1 MAIQP
6 SAKLLTPNGQTA
18 SELEI
23 NLAQALIDL
32 EGNLPDLQPFLRPL
46 QIVTAKTVTLKSKK
60 ALLIYIPVSQLK
72 QYHKVQTRLMTEL
85 EKKFSDYHVLFVAY
99 RRILPKESQKSR
111 AKQPRPMS
119 RSLTAVHNDLLD
131 ELVYPNLIT
140 GKRMQYKVDG
150 KKVIKAILDAKTV
163 PDAHK
168 LEALSGVYKQLTGK
182 DVVFEA

>member
-1 MAIQP
+1 MPIQP
-6 SAKLLTPNGQTA
+6 SAKLLTPNGKTA
-18 SELEI
+18 TELEI

-32 EGNLPDLQPFLRPL
+32 EGNLPELQPILRPL
-46 QIVTAKTVTLKSKK
+46 QIVSAKTVSLKSKK

-72 QYHKVQTRLMTEL
+72 QYHKVQVRLMSEL
-85 EKKFSDYHVLFVAY
+85 EKKFGDYHVLFVAY
-99 RRILPKESQKSR
+99 RRILPKETHKSR

-119 RSLTAVHNDLLD
+119 RSLTAVHSALLD

-140 GKRMQYKVDG
+140 GKRVQYKVDG
-150 KKVIKAILDAKTV
+150 KKIIKAILDAKSL

-168 LEALSGVYKQLTGK
+168 LTALSGVYKQLTGK